1 MSAAAPAG
9 APPATPLLAVE
20 SLDVILGRGWRAA
33 RVLRGV
39 DLAIE
44 PGEIVGLVGETGS
57 GKTTLART
65 VLGLVSP
72 AGGQVVFE
80 GAPVSALR
88 GGARPPA
95 RPPGPPAQGGEAPP
109 PGHAPAPAGAG
120 LPGPAPVPRSGP
132 DRGRHCRRG
141 DQAAG

>member
-1 MSAAAPAG
+1 MSAAPAE
-9 APPATPLLAVE
+9 ARPATPLLAVD
-20 SLDVILGRGWRAA
+20 SLDVVLGRGWRAT

-80 GAPVSALR
+80 GTPVSALR
-88 GGARPPA
+88 GGAG
-95 RPPGPPAQGGEAPP
+95 GP
-109 PGHAPAPAGAG
+109 
-120 LPGPAPVPRSGP
+120 SG
-132 DRGRHCRRG
+132 
-141 DQAAG
+141 AAGTCSWSSRTRSAPSIRT

>member
-1 MSAAAPAG
+1 MSAAAPPG

-33 RVLRGV
+33 QILSGV
-39 DLAIE
+39 DLAIG

-80 GAPVSALR
+80 GTR
-88 GGARPPA
+88 I
-95 RPPGPPAQGGEAPP
+95 
-109 PGHAPAPAGAG
+109 
-120 LPGPAPVPRSGP
+120 
-132 DRGRHCRRG
+132 
-141 DQAAG
+141 